1 MGHYVVKKGRVREM
15 GKGIY
20 LCFLAQCDALCAR
33 CPQGQSLVICAWTW
47 HLARPL
53 ATGLAEAG

>member
-33 CPQGQSLVICAWTW
+33 CPQGQSLVICA
-47 HLARPL
+47 
-53 ATGLAEAG
+53 